1 MAVEKNITIDSTINA
16 KNAKYQSKG
25 VVYASNISTVNKR
38 DEAGNVVYEEGGAIP
53 LLVIEGIAE
62 NIINSSVL
70 KVVDTQFN
78 YYKFPART
86 NVIPTEQLNLGIDP
100 EDFNPQITPEP
111 LPTKYAPIANQ
122 NVAKGDGFSTLEFS
136 KVLEGPPVQET
147 PNSFTVTQEVL
158 DRVNG
163 SLKFSGLIRTY
174 YNSNNNSR
182 VQFTITEYD
191 VNGFALPQEREGGF
205 AIPVWY
211 PTGTDD
217 EGKVRQEKEY
227 STIINLNIAKSFLSL
242 GHTYRIMGRTDEST
256 DTRFHEVRADDTFIR
271 ITGV

>member
-25 VVYASNISTVNKR
+25 VVYASNISTINKR

-62 NIINSSVL
+62 NIVNSSVL

-86 NVIPTEQLNLGIDP
+86 NVVVEEEFDLGFDP
-100 EDFNPQITPEP
+100 SDFEVQITPEP

-136 KVLEGPPVQET
+136 SVLEGPAQEN

-158 DRVNG
+158 DRVNN
-163 SLKFSGLIRTY
+163 SLKFSGLIKTY
-174 YNSNNNSR
+174 YNSNNSSR

-191 VNGFALPQEREGGF
+191 VNGVALPQQREGGF
-205 AIPVWY
+205 SIPVWY

-217 EGKVRQEKEY
+217 EGKVRQEGDY
-227 STIINLNIAKSFLSL
+227 STTINLNITKSFLSL

-256 DTRFHEVRADDTFIR
+256 NNRFHEVRATDTFIR